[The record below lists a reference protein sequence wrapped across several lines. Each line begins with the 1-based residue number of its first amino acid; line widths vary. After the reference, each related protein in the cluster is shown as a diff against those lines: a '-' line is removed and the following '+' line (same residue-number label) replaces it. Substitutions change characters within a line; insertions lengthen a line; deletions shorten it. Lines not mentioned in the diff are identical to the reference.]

1 MPGARDIRAGG
12 AYVEISARDGAFL
25 RGLSRAQGQLRAFAS
40 SCASIG
46 SSLLSVSGA
55 ALAPLGLATAAFA
68 GFDDSMRSV
77 AAVTGATGE
86 QFDALAERARALG
99 AATRYTAQE
108 AAGAMLALGRA
119 GMGAEQIDASIQSV
133 LALATATGTDLAQS
147 ADIVSN
153 TLNMFG
159 LAAERSGHAA
169 DVLTATA
176 NGSAQTLTDLF
187 EALKMIGPQAKA
199 AGYSLEETSA
209 AVGVLANV
217 GLKGSMAGNALKRAL
232 QQFADPA
239 TQKRL
244 AEIGVAVKTADGE
257 LRALPEIFRD
267 LAVAMNGLPGAD
279 KLALAKDIFDVRAS
293 GAGLNLAANVDAL
306 DAFLAK
312 LREVDGA
319 AAKTEESMNAG
330 IGGALASLKSAA
342 QDVALS
348 VGDALAPALQ
358 ALADQWRGNLNAI
371 SEWVARHGEAIVAVT
386 KGVAAVTAFGAAL
399 FVVNKAIAVVNTA
412 TTILKVSTVVLHTV
426 MHGFGLLMVKMSG
439 FTRGLAFSL
448 GSLSSISAT
457 LTGIMTKLT
466 AAIGATGA
474 AMVATIAVAAAVAA
488 AILGVVAVV
497 AKLTTHNANL
507 SDAMHRAREEGEA
520 MRDQDKERFR
530 RFKELADKERL
541 EADEMS
547 EAILISRDLRGR
559 YGDIGLTVDT
569 LSGSLGVA
577 ADAQERLNAAMR
589 KADVKQLNAELAEAE
604 RNLREIEKAEAS
616 RDTNWWAAEWDFI
629 SSGFDLDRTE
639 KIAKELAD
647 RKTEA
652 LERIREIRRRL
663 RADEAANQISATAA
677 TVERGAG
684 ERLADTD
691 AVTKAVE
698 DLAHADEELRRGGL
712 SALAR
717 QIEDVEAARDKYVA
731 AAQAVIDFENAQ
743 ADAWRDEERI
753 AEMEER
759 IAARRIAAEREIAAL
774 REKAAKAGEDALRR
788 LDEEVAGVAGSRA
801 RRDEDRRLD
810 ELSKADPTKYLSVVS
825 RMLADARTGA
835 AGVAAQYRGAV
846 AGAMQDGE
854 MDEEERRAIDALLD
868 AYRDAEQAVDRFAD
882 RMREAERGAKAAE
895 AVRDGVRE
903 RVSAA
908 GSFYAAEASG
918 MASTVQAK
926 MAGAVEEA
934 RNIQQ
939 DILNWLRDG
948 NTKLRFA

>member
-25 RGLSRAQGQLRAFAS
+25 RGLSRAQGELRAFAS

-86 QFDALAERARALG
+86 QFDALSERARALG

-147 ADIVSN
+147 AEVVAN

-176 NGSAQTLTDLF
+176 NGSAQTLADLF
-187 EALKMIGPQAKA
+187 EALKMVGPQAKA

-267 LAVAMNGLPGAD
+267 LAVAMNALPGAD
-279 KLALAKDIFDVRAS
+279 RLALAKDIFDVRAS

-312 LREVDGA
+312 LRDVDGA
-319 AAKTEESMNAG
+319 AAQTEEAMNAG

-371 SEWVARHGEAIVAVT
+371 SEWVARHGDAIVAVT
-386 KGVAAVTAFGAAL
+386 KGVAAVAAFSAPL
-399 FVVNKAIAVVNTA
+399 FAVGKAIAVVNSA

-457 LTGIMTKLT
+457 LTGIMTKLA

-589 KADVKQLNAELAEAE
+589 KADVKELNAELAEAE

-616 RDTNWWAAEWDFI
+616 RDTNYWASVWDFV
-629 SSGFDLDRTE
+629 SSGYDSDRTE
-639 KIAKELAD
+639 EIAKELAD

-677 TVERGAG
+677 VERGAG
-684 ERLADTD
+684 ERVADTD

-835 AGVAAQYRGAV
+835 AGAAAQYRSAV

-934 RNIQQ
+934 RNIQR

-948 NTKLRFA
+948 NAKLRYA

>member
-25 RGLSRAQGQLRAFAS
+25 RGLSRAQGELRAFAS

-86 QFDALAERARALG
+86 QFDALSERARALG

-147 ADIVSN
+147 AEVVAN

-176 NGSAQTLTDLF
+176 NGSAQTLADLF
-187 EALKMIGPQAKA
+187 EALKMVGPQAKA

-267 LAVAMNGLPGAD
+267 LAVAMNALPGAD
-279 KLALAKDIFDVRAS
+279 RLALAKDIFDVRAS

-312 LREVDGA
+312 LRDVDGA
-319 AAKTEESMNAG
+319 AAQTEEAMNAG

-358 ALADQWRGNLNAI
+358 TLADEWRGNLNAI
-371 SEWVARHGEAIVAVT
+371 SEWVARHGDAIVAVT
-386 KGVAAVTAFGAAL
+386 KGVAAVAAFSAPL
-399 FVVNKAIAVVNTA
+399 FAVGKAIAVVNSA

-457 LTGIMTKLT
+457 LTGIMTKLA

-589 KADVKQLNAELAEAE
+589 KADVKELNAELAEAE

-616 RDTNWWAAEWDFI
+616 RDTNYWASVWDFV
-629 SSGFDLDRTE
+629 SSGYDSDRTE
-639 KIAKELAD
+639 EIAKELAD

-677 TVERGAG
+677 VERGAG
-684 ERLADTD
+684 ERVADTD

-835 AGVAAQYRGAV
+835 AGAAAQYRSAV
-846 AGAMQDGE
+846 EGAMRDGE

-934 RNIQQ
+934 RNIQR

-948 NTKLRFA
+948 NAKLRYA